1 MSFPQTRLTLIQRL
15 AAGGSQ
21 EDWYQFVNDY
31 RGPVCRFALRWGAR
45 DLDEAEDLTAQTFEI
60 LSANRLLTRWAAHH
74 SAKLRSVLC
83 RVVRNLLANRNRV
96 RQGRQ
101 ELAADLIRHF
111 EQLGDARDEQIDA
124 FYAAW
129 VEDVVQHSVE
139 SLAAEY
145 YSQSKGDYVRV
156 LYGRLCQRLT
166 NTQAAEA
173 LALTPA
179 MAEHYFRHAR
189 QQLAAKMEALVR
201 EQVGRYCGQ
210 QEAEEEFD
218 QEWRQLGQHLA
229 DHGGLEQA
237 VQRAYDLLD
246 PVQVKR
252 PQHPAALSRT
262 LSQLASILERS
273 SGPTN
278 HREST

>member
-15 AAGGSQ
+15 AAGGSE
-21 EDWYQFVNDY
+21 EDWYQFVKDY

-45 DLDEAEDLTAQTFEI
+45 DLDEAEELTARTFEI
-60 LSANRLLTRWAAHH
+60 LLANRLLTRWVAHR
-74 SAKLRSVLC
+74 SAKLRSLFC

-96 RQGRQ
+96 LQGRQ

-111 EQLGDARDEQIDA
+111 EQLGDARDEQVDA

-129 VEDVVQHSVE
+129 VEDVVQQSVE
-139 SLAAEY
+139 SLAADY
-145 YSQSKGDYVRV
+145 YAQSKGVYVRV

-166 NTQAAEA
+166 NAQAAEA

-201 EQVGRYCGQ
+201 EQVGRYCGP
-210 QEAEEEFD
+210 QEAEEEFV

-229 DHGGLEQA
+229 DHGGVEQA

-246 PVQVKR
+246 PVQVQR
-252 PQHPAALSRT
+252 HQHQACLSRT
-262 LSQLASILERS
+262 VSRLTSILKRS
-273 SGPTN
+273 SGLTD
-278 HREST
+278 HGEST